1 LPLDAY
7 VALAEVPA
15 DEMEQLV
22 TRRVWETAIRAL
34 GVVHQGGPSVGEV
47 LARTEYPA
55 ARVSALLSSSGDT
68 LVRLIAEVV
77 RWLVSHDVERA
88 SLTDLVVL
96 GLADASNDRPACDEA
111 VTRIALAYTRAR
123 KRERAAA

>member
-1 LPLDAY
+1 
-7 VALAEVPA
+7 
-15 DEMEQLV
+15 
-22 TRRVWETAIRAL
+22 
-34 GVVHQGGPSVGEV
+34 
-47 LARTEYPA
+47 
-55 ARVSALLSSSGDT
+55 VSLRFYHRDT
-68 LVRLIAEVV
+68 LVGLIAEVV

-96 GLADASNDRPACDEA
+96 GLADASNDRPARDEA